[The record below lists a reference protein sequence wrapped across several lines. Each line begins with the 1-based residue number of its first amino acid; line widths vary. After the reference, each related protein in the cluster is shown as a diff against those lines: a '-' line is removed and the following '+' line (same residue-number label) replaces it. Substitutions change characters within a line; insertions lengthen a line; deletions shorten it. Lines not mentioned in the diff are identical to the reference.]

1 MATARKNKKKVQKQM
16 EVLDRHH
23 LYQMAVQSPD
33 HDAPFFDRVYKKK
46 NGRLPR
52 LLREDFCGTAFL
64 SAEWIRRRPDN
75 EAVGIDLDRA
85 TLEWGRRNN
94 IDPLGKEARRVRL
107 INSDVRAVD
116 WPKADVI
123 AALNFSYF
131 VFKDREELLGY
142 FRNARRSLAPGGIL
156 VLDIFGGWEAQMEV
170 ADKTKDDGYTYTWEQ
185 KGIDPVTNT
194 GRFQIHFKVD
204 KGPSLRKAFTYD
216 WRLWTVPEVREALA
230 DAGLTGFDLYWEGV
244 DEETGEG
251 DGNYKRIK
259 TAENCPGWNALVVAY

>member
-1 MATARKNKKKVQKQM
+1 MATAKKKKKKTRKATAA
-16 EVLDRHH
+16 LDRHR
-23 LYQMAVQSPD
+23 LYEMAVQSPE

-64 SAEWIRRRPDN
+64 SAEWVRRRPDN
-75 EAVGIDLDRA
+75 EAVGVDLDRSV
-85 TLEWGRRNN
+85 LEWGRIHN
-94 IDPLGKEARRVRL
+94 IEPLGKEARRVRL
-107 INSDVRAVD
+107 IHSDVRAVD

-142 FRNARRSLAPGGIL
+142 FRNARSSMAPNGIF
-156 VLDIFGGWEAQMEV
+156 VLDIFGGWEAQMDV
-170 ADKTKDDGYTYTWEQ
+170 ADKTKDNGFTYTWQQ
-185 KGIDPVTNT
+185 KGIDPVTNV

-204 KGPSLRKAFTYD
+204 KGPSLRKAFTYE
-216 WRLWTVPEVREALA
+216 WRLWSVPEVKEALQ
-230 DAGLTGFDLYWEGV
+230 DAGFTDFELYWEGV

-259 TAENCPGWNALVVAY
+259 SAENCPGWNALIVAS